1 VSLTLLTTKKVDF
14 IVEYL
19 REYEA
24 ICKQALTHL
33 SGAQMEL
40 FDEKN
45 QRSIISWQ
53 GSLKRTKLRTWK
65 AVKIMLAFSLHGP
78 TVDTDSAGR
87 VKLIFLKYSFKIA
100 NPRTLEPNCH

>member
-24 ICKQALTHL
+24 ICKKALTSV

-45 QRSIISWQ
+45 RGRKSRDRVPLTIQSSVRDPDPVRFQPFWKIRSNFLDPDPRS
-53 GSLKRTKLRTWK
+53 GSDPLKMF
-65 AVKIMLAFSLHGP
+65 INF
-78 TVDTDSAGR
+78 
-87 VKLIFLKYSFKIA
+87 
-100 NPRTLEPNCH
+100 